1 MGILNRRPIGAKTTG
16 EVLVPGDINS
26 MFTGI
31 HEVLEVGKEGD
42 LPRYSRQIAELQAE
56 FQTQWM
62 NLYYRSLLRQKKWEK
77 RNQIL
82 ELGDLVLIVDLPNEF
97 KYPSFG
103 KIVHVEKDSADE
115 VERYFTVRYKTKQE
129 TWRTVKR
136 TPQSLVLVMKPSE
149 DQSANMFEVSDP
161 DGENADPDGEN
172 ADPDAE
178 NADPDAENADMPA
191 ESDTAEI
198 VTPMPRK
205 SERLKVK
212 VANGGEKIKNL
223 PKKKK

>member
-1 MGILNRRPIGAKTTG
+1 
-16 EVLVPGDINS
+16 
-26 MFTGI
+26 
-31 HEVLEVGKEGD
+31 
-42 LPRYSRQIAELQAE
+42 
-56 FQTQWM
+56 
-62 NLYYRSLLRQKKWEK
+62 
-77 RNQIL
+77 
-82 ELGDLVLIVDLPNEF
+82 
-97 KYPSFG
+97 
-103 KIVHVEKDSADE
+103 
-115 VERYFTVRYKTKQE
+115 
-129 TWRTVKR
+129 
-136 TPQSLVLVMKPSE
+136 MKPSE

-178 NADPDAENADMPA
+178 NADPDAENADPDAENADKPA
-191 ESDTAEI
+191 EPDTAEI